1 MQPIMNAAQQKQKD
15 TDFDRQLQAARVS
28 VLAQAGRSETVK
40 KSFTASA
47 AALVAAAMFAV
58 SMAPQQAHA
67 GDITFERI
75 AKDALGGAAGA
86 ALFGQFGK
94 GRGRDAMRVIGAVAG
109 VAVAESMQQP
119 KPQTY
124 TFSMSPGQ
132 GFSMQQNGGQN
143 MVSGP
148 ALVGG
153 TEILSQDKR
162 EKLAA
167 QERSALAA
175 RDVYARA
182 LHTLQQAEEN
192 QVLSP
197 RSKSAQQ
204 ETSAANSAAQSALQ
218 QYATARADFMNAC
231 EFMAKRGYDM
241 QEFAYNYSLMQRTV
255 TAKDMHPR
263 DMAEIDVQR
272 RQYAAPAY

>member
-1 MQPIMNAAQQKQKD
+1 
-15 TDFDRQLQAARVS
+15 
-28 VLAQAGRSETVK
+28 
-40 KSFTASA
+40 
-47 AALVAAAMFAV
+47 
-58 SMAPQQAHA
+58 
-67 GDITFERI
+67 
-75 AKDALGGAAGA
+75 
-86 ALFGQFGK
+86 
-94 GRGRDAMRVIGAVAG
+94 
-109 VAVAESMQQP
+109 
-119 KPQTY
+119 
-124 TFSMSPGQ
+124 
-132 GFSMQQNGGQN
+132 MQQNGGQN